1 MTTRSAPPAKHRPPE
16 TGKRPTRA
24 KPTMIVDINA
34 ILAWLE
40 RFDARMADL
49 ILQQE
54 TLLRD
59 LGAEPV
65 AHKATPESLREFA

>member
-1 MTTRSAPPAKHRPPE
+1 
-16 TGKRPTRA
+16 
-24 KPTMIVDINA
+24 MIVDINA